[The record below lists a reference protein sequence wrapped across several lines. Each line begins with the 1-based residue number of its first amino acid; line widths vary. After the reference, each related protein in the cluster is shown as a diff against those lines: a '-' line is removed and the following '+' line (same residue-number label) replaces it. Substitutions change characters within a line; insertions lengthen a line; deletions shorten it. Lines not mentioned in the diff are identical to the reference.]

1 MTKLEKLIR
10 DKGYASVGNAVPD
23 EYFMGIDYAA
33 SAASEILNELWS
45 NLFSEAEALSW
56 QGVEELSAS
65 EDWARS
71 KGVASA
77 MSVMKQLIT
86 EETIADGE

>member
-45 NLFSEAEALSW
+45 NLYSEAEALSW

-86 EETIADGE
+86 ETIADGE